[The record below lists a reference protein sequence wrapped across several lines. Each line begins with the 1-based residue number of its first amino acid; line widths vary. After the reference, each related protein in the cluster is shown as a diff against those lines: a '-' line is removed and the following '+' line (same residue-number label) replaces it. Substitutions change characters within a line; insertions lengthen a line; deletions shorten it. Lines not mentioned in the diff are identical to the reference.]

1 MVGETTKLTAD
12 YMQEEYVKKYCK
24 FLKFL
29 ASFTMVQLCI
39 EDYPED
45 MAAVDIIH
53 DQTDVILDGTG
64 LTLEQFLV
72 QFKKHNNLAVLPPP
86 TCREAEQ
93 KPEFIYFV
101 NKINTENVVV
111 QEESNQANRGVLAI
125 EMDTSSSRPNVGG
138 RVAMVRKVMQHL
150 HGLLIDP
157 FQAFNSKKTLNDQS
171 ARFSA
176 YAEKMRQE
184 DKADR
189 CAEILSSIPP
199 VDNPTLKGAAK
210 KAADERITPLERRV
224 QSLEDQT
231 KNYHGSKR
239 NNAAVK
245 QTKSCGKSKTKN
257 NSNKGKGGNDQ
268 GGSSKGSKKGKGNK
282 GKSHSAT
289 KSNTNSRKSRTD
301 RRK

>member
-1 MVGETTKLTAD
+1 
-12 YMQEEYVKKYCK
+12 
-24 FLKFL
+24 
-29 ASFTMVQLCI
+29 
-39 EDYPED
+39 
-45 MAAVDIIH
+45 
-53 DQTDVILDGTG
+53 
-64 LTLEQFLV
+64 
-72 QFKKHNNLAVLPPP
+72 
-86 TCREAEQ
+86 
-93 KPEFIYFV
+93 
-101 NKINTENVVV
+101 
-111 QEESNQANRGVLAI
+111 
-125 EMDTSSSRPNVGG
+125 
-138 RVAMVRKVMQHL
+138 MVRKAMQHL

-224 QSLEDQT
+224 QSLEDQS